1 MAAWGVDRLG
11 EVVEKSASEVYLFDP
26 RDCAF
31 ILVNKGARDNL
42 GYSAAELAKLHP
54 WDLKPEFDE
63 QQFRD
68 FVAPLLNGET
78 KSLSF
83 ETAHKRK
90 DGSTYDVSV
99 KLQLI
104 ETGGETVFFAAIQ
117 DVSDLNFIR
126 QRFERTTRQLDSIL
140 HNTQMAIFMM
150 DEHQQC
156 SFMNRA
162 AELMTGYS
170 FDEAAGRCLHD
181 LIHHHY
187 PDGSP
192 FPIEECP
199 IDQAFPERHLM
210 TGEDVFIHKD
220 GQFFNVAYTASPII
234 GSEGEAIGTVVE
246 VANID
251 AEIGSREEL
260 ARSHAALEKS
270 VRIFKQAE
278 KIAELGSWEFN
289 TETQELHW
297 SDETYRIL
305 GLEPDGS
312 ITLERSLQ
320 LYAPE
325 DRSRVEALYLDA
337 IRNKHSLNFTTH
349 VVRSGGDFR
358 QIRVMA
364 EFVEEPN
371 GDQIVMIG
379 TIHDVTDKLR
389 AMSDLHYAAA
399 HDDLTGL
406 LNRNAFEEGARER
419 LRQALMADASFFALL
434 FDLTGFKFVNDTFG
448 HQTGDKLLQQIGGR
462 IAKAAPDHAI
472 VSRWG
477 GDEFAILSPLAMSES
492 QARTLGQNIL
502 KAIATAVDLEEG
514 VVSVGATCGI
524 AQSTA
529 LSSLEDLIRRADLAL
544 YHGKAREPGRL
555 HFYNPGMELRNSERR
570 IALQTV
576 ESALGEDRVQAG
588 YQPIIQLTDNR
599 LIGFEALLRIN
610 GNGRSVIP
618 AGDVIPAIVDPVI
631 SRQISER
638 MFENVSRD
646 LPGLMAEHAGVQY
659 VSINATEADLIS
671 RDFASRVLRV
681 LEQHG
686 VDPTCVT
693 VEITETM
700 LLVGNN
706 QNVKSVLEELRSHG
720 IRIALDDF
728 GTGYSSLTH
737 LRDFPIDRLKI
748 DASFVQDICFS
759 PTSKNIVQAMVV
771 MGRSMGIEVIAE
783 GIEAEEQRSAL
794 LDIGC
799 YYGQGYLFSPAVPAE
814 KARAFQF
821 GYSDRETA

>member
-1 MAAWGVDRLG
+1 MNRPNSLLDTPMTALGSRLEHG
-11 EVVEKSASEVYLFDP
+11 HGLCLLLLLAIFCSACTVADIPYDGTNSGTTAEATHALSTASFTINSPNPRRVVRVTDADYDP
-26 RDCAF
+26 DEESLLVGGHISGLPVSDWPADYV
-31 ILVNKGARDNL
+31 ILVNGHPATVLPRDTPGSFAWSDRLAL
-42 GYSAAELAKLHP
+42 GRPNPY
-54 WDLKPEFDE
+54 
-63 QQFRD
+63 
-68 FVAPLLNGET
+68 
-78 KSLSF
+78 
-83 ETAHKRK
+83 
-90 DGSTYDVSV
+90 
-99 KLQLI
+99 
-104 ETGGETVFFAAIQ
+104 
-117 DVSDLNFIR
+117 
-126 QRFERTTRQLDSIL
+126 
-140 HNTQMAIFMM
+140 
-150 DEHQQC
+150 
-156 SFMNRA
+156 
-162 AELMTGYS
+162 
-170 FDEAAGRCLHD
+170 
-181 LIHHHY
+181 
-187 PDGSP
+187 
-192 FPIEECP
+192 
-199 IDQAFPERHLM
+199 
-210 TGEDVFIHKD
+210 
-220 GQFFNVAYTASPII
+220 
-234 GSEGEAIGTVVE
+234 
-246 VANID
+246 
-251 AEIGSREEL
+251 
-260 ARSHAALEKS
+260 
-270 VRIFKQAE
+270 
-278 KIAELGSWEFN
+278 
-289 TETQELHW
+289 W
-297 SDETYRIL
+297 SDETYRIV

-312 ITLERSLQ
+312 MTLERSLQ
-320 LYAPE
+320 LYAPG
-325 DRSRVEALYLDA
+325 DRSRIEALYLDA

-349 VVRSGGDFR
+349 VVRSGGDLR
-358 QIRVMA
+358 QIRVMS

-399 HDDLTGL
+399 HDSLTGL

-419 LRQALMADASFFALL
+419 LRQALIADASFFALL

-448 HQTGDKLLQQIGGR
+448 HQTGDKLLQQIGAR
-462 IAKAAPDHAI
+462 IAKAAPDQAI

-477 GDEFAILSPLAMSES
+477 GDEFAVLSPLAMSES

-514 VVSVGATCGI
+514 LVGVGATCGI
-524 AQSTA
+524 AQSTT
-529 LSSLEDLIRRADLAL
+529 LSSLEDLIRRAGLAL

-570 IALQTV
+570 IALETV

-599 LIGFEALLRIN
+599 LIGFEALLRIH

-618 AGDVIPAIVDPVI
+618 AGDVIPAIVDPII

-646 LPGLMAEHAGVQY
+646 LPGLMADHAGVQY
-659 VSINATEADLIS
+659 VSINAAEADLIS